1 MNISQIITVI
11 YEGFLKFIP
20 LFRMIW
26 VTTVVIGIAMLVI
39 AYMLNKNPLR
49 KKSTWI
55 VGIIGLLFTISSGTQ
70 LIMSFI

>member
-11 YEGFLKFIP
+11 YEGLLKFIP

-55 VGIIGLLFTISSGTQ
+55 VGIIGLLLTISSGTQ

>member
-1 MNISQIITVI
+1 MNISQIITAI
-11 YEGFLKFIP
+11 YEGLLKFIP

-39 AYMLNKNPLR
+39 AYMLNMNPLR

-55 VGIIGLLFTISSGTQ
+55 VGIIGLLLTISSGTQ

>member
-1 MNISQIITVI
+1 MNISQIITAI

-55 VGIIGLLFTISSGTQ
+55 VGVVGLLLTISSGTQ

>member
-1 MNISQIITVI
+1 MNISQIITAI
-11 YEGFLKFIP
+11 YEGLLMFIP

-55 VGIIGLLFTISSGTQ
+55 VGIVGLLLTISSGTQ

>member
-1 MNISQIITVI
+1 MNISQIITAI
-11 YEGFLKFIP
+11 YEGFLMFIP

-55 VGIIGLLFTISSGTQ
+55 VGVVGLLLTISSGTQ